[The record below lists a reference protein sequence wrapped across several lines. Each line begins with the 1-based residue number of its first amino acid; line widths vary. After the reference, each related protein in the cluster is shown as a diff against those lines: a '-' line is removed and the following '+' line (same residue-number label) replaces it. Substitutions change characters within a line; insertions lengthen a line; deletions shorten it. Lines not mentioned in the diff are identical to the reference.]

1 MINNYINKGGIMNP
15 QIQAIKERI
24 KALRERN
31 KQINTELENNATEVK
46 KDTLNTEK
54 EHNNN
59 ELRKERTHRYDIQ
72 KLCDEAVFM
81 KECCEYLKQVGLIR
95 SRHEF
100 CRDFLKKTPNYLAIV
115 ICEGRKPTIS
125 TIHFLLQNLKEVCF
139 AFNDDKNKSKMLN
152 LINRGQELINKRLA
166 MYL

>member
-1 MINNYINKGGIMNP
+1 MNP
-15 QIQAIKERI
+15 QIKAIKDRI
-24 KALRERN
+24 KALRDRN
-31 KQINTELENNATEVK
+31 KQITTELENNAPEAK

-81 KECCEYLKQVGLIR
+81 KECCEYLKQVGLVN

-115 ICEGRKPTIS
+115 ICEGRRPTIS

>member
-1 MINNYINKGGIMNP
+1 MNP

-24 KALRERN
+24 KAIRERN
-31 KQINTELENNATEVK
+31 KQINTELENDTTESK
-46 KDTLNTEK
+46 KDDLNTEK

-59 ELRKERTHRYDIQ
+59 ELRKERTKCYDMQ
-72 KLCDEAVFM
+72 KLCDEAIYM
-81 KECCEYLKQVGLIR
+81 QECCEYLKQVGLVR

-115 ICEGRKPTIS
+115 ICEGRKPTIG
-125 TIHFLLQNLKEVCF
+125 TIHFLVKNLKEVCF
-139 AFNDDKNKSKMLN
+139 AFPEDKIKSEMSD

-166 MYL
+166 IYL